1 MATITVLE
9 WQRTLLFTDGRFARI
24 LEPGRHRYARHSST
38 FETVDMRR
46 RLTVVN
52 GQELLTADGLTLRL
66 SAQVTWRVADP
77 VAFVTVATMPD
88 QVLYTGVQLAL
99 RDVVAA
105 GTLDELVA
113 DRGRLTVEPATIAA
127 HVDGL
132 GIELLTV
139 AVRDVMLPGELRRAA
154 VETLLAREKG
164 KAELERARAE
174 AASLRTLAN
183 VARVLEEHP
192 ALLHLRTIQAA
203 STPGT
208 TVVLTQDPGRI
219 PSTT

>member
-105 GTLDELVA
+105 GTLDELVT